1 MAKQKRE
8 IRCIHHIPDGNG
20 GYRTLDELT
29 SEERSAWA
37 RSRAERMGEAVN
49 AYYSAH
55 PGEIGAFLKGAAA
68 VG

>member
-1 MAKQKRE
+1 MKKQTNE
-8 IRCIHHIPDGNG
+8 IRCIHHVPDGNG

-29 SEERSAWA
+29 AEERSAWA

-55 PGEIGAFLKGAAA
+55 PDEIGAFVASVGA
-68 VG
+68 